1 MRSFTYIQ
9 RYDRF
14 IFLLLKKKMPRP
26 EKPRRWESS
35 EIVVVLNYLYD
46 NFDTWY
52 DSPYVACAEAIMATN
67 VKRGGSSVYG
77 KVHNM
82 IRIMDDYLRTGKKNS
97 NTCDILWQNKKVRD
111 LIKEMCYKNTERK
124 RKDETTKNRKKRYD
138 IIISHFILTV
148 LQIYINHQFSSISK
162 AITTVTTEASTTTS
176 QIDVPQMPFSIE
188 TIDEIYNE
196 QIKKVENLVLKSKE
210 TIETR
215 NQEIRDLYEQISHRR
230 SELIELIEMANNKLN
245 DLKDFSIV

>member
-1 MRSFTYIQ
+1 
-9 RYDRF
+9 
-14 IFLLLKKKMPRP
+14 MPRP

-124 RKDETTKNRKKRYD
+124 RKDETTKNRKK
-138 IIISHFILTV
+138 
-148 LQIYINHQFSSISK
+148 SISK
-162 AITTVTTEASTTTS
+162 AITTVTTEASTTTSPTS